1 MTWSTA
7 GTPEKLTS
15 ASRFTPRCPSYP
27 ISDSTNHMDLNDY
40 QAAALSTAVYPNQGA
55 NFAYPA
61 LGLAGEAG
69 EVADKLKK
77 VIRDNDGVLTD
88 QVRDAVAK
96 EIGDVLWYVSVLAYE
111 MDYDLNA
118 IAQINIDKLASRQH
132 RGVLS
137 GSGDNR

>member
-1 MTWSTA
+1 MWGSSL
-7 GTPEKLTS
+7 PD
-15 ASRFTPRCPSYP
+15 PRPSHNS
-27 ISDSTNHMDLNDY
+27 SDYNRKMFLNEY
-40 QAAALSTAVYPNQGA
+40 QEAALNTAVYPNQGA

-77 VIRDNDGVLTD
+77 VIRDNGGVLTD
-88 QVRDAVAK
+88 PVRDAVAK
-96 EIGDVLWYVSVLAYE
+96 ELGDVLWYVSVLAQE
-111 MDYDLNA
+111 MDYSLEE
-118 IAQINIDKLASRQH
+118 IAQTNLDKLASRQQ

>member
-1 MTWSTA
+1 
-7 GTPEKLTS
+7 
-15 ASRFTPRCPSYP
+15 
-27 ISDSTNHMDLNDY
+27 MDLNTF
-40 QAAALSTAVYPNQGA
+40 QTASLQTAIYPDKGF

-61 LGLAGEAG
+61 LGLTGEAG

-88 QVRDAVAK
+88 PVRDAVAK
-96 EIGDVLWYVSVLAYE
+96 ELGDVLWYLAVLAFE
-111 MDYDLNA
+111 MDYTLDE
-118 IAQINIDKLASRQH
+118 IAQINLDKLNSRKE

>member
-1 MTWSTA
+1 
-7 GTPEKLTS
+7 
-15 ASRFTPRCPSYP
+15 
-27 ISDSTNHMDLNDY
+27 MDLNYY
-40 QAAALSTAVYPNQGA
+40 QTCALETAVYPGQGA

-61 LGLAGEAG
+61 LGLVGEAG

-88 QVRDAVAK
+88 PVRDAVAK
-96 EIGDVLWYVSVLAYE
+96 ELGDVLWYLAVVAYE
-111 MDYDLNA
+111 MDYDLEE
-118 IAQINIDKLASRQH
+118 IARMNIDKLNSRKE

>member
-1 MTWSTA
+1 MY
-7 GTPEKLTS
+7 
-15 ASRFTPRCPSYP
+15 RR
-27 ISDSTNHMDLNDY
+27 MDLNSY
-40 QAAALSTAVYPNQGA
+40 QTSALKTAVYPNMGA

-88 QVRDAVAK
+88 SVRDAVAK
-96 EIGDVLWYVSVLAYE
+96 EIGDVLWYVAVLAHE
-111 MDYDLNA
+111 LDYDLNT
-118 IAQINIDKLASRQH
+118 IAQNNLDKLASRQE
-132 RGVLS
+132 RGVLT

>member
-1 MTWSTA
+1 MHANTYQKSALETA
-7 GTPEKLTS
+7 
-15 ASRFTPRCPSYP
+15 
-27 ISDSTNHMDLNDY
+27 I
-40 QAAALSTAVYPNQGA
+40 YPNRGN
-55 NFAYPA
+55 NFVYPA

-88 QVRDAVAK
+88 SVRESVGK
-96 EIGDVLWYVSVLAYE
+96 ELGDVLWYVAVLASE
-111 MDYDLNA
+111 INYDLETLMRL
-118 IAQINIDKLASRQH
+118 NIDKLLSRKE

>member
-1 MTWSTA
+1 M
-7 GTPEKLTS
+7 E
-15 ASRFTPRCPSYP
+15 
-27 ISDSTNHMDLNDY
+27 LNDY
-40 QAAALSTAVYPNQGA
+40 QAAALSTEVYPNRGT

-77 VIRDNDGVLTD
+77 VLRDNDGVLTD
-88 QVRDAVAK
+88 TVRDAVAK
-96 EIGDVLWYVSVLAYE
+96 ELGDVLWYVSVLAYE
-111 MDYDLNA
+111 MDYSLDE
-118 IAQINIDKLASRQH
+118 IARINIDKLDSRKE

>member
-1 MTWSTA
+1 MRWTSGSEFTLD
-7 GTPEKLTS
+7 LTTYTVNDYK
-15 ASRFTPRCPSYP
+15 RR
-27 ISDSTNHMDLNDY
+27 MDLNQY
-40 QAAALSTAVYPNQGA
+40 QTSALKTAVYPNMGT
-55 NFAYPA
+55 NFPYPA

-88 QVRDAVAK
+88 PVRDAVAK
-96 EIGDVLWYVSVLAYE
+96 ELGDVLWYVAVLAYE
-111 MDYDLNA
+111 RDYDLNT
-118 IAQINIDKLASRQH
+118 IAQNNLDKLASRQE